1 MFKVFFRAMSP
12 VLTVFGLI
20 AIYGYATGQNINDL
34 VTGTLEAIEPY
45 INSFTGLIQGLL
57 GQ

>member
-1 MFKVFFRAMSP
+1 MFKVFFRALSP
-12 VLTVFGLI
+12 VLTTFGLI

-45 INSFTGLIQGLL
+45 INSFHNLIQDLL
-57 GQ
+57 GK